1 MIFAG
6 FLAGLII
13 FHRPAQVTRTAET
26 GLHEHSVEET
36 AVWTCAMHPHIR
48 MEKPGQCPIC
58 GMDLIPLQASSV
70 QADDDAIEMSESAIR
85 LAEVQTA
92 VVTRGSLLK
101 EVHLYGKIQVDERS
115 LRSQSAHFPG
125 RIEQLM
131 VNVTGDHVRRGQ
143 LLARV
148 YSPEIITAQK
158 ELIEALKLRDK
169 YPELVEAAR
178 EKLKN
183 WKLTEEQVNNI
194 EKTGNITQVFEVF
207 ANTSGIV
214 LNRRVSEG
222 DYIARGAILFDI
234 ADLSAVWGVFDAYE
248 SDLPWISLNQSV
260 EFTAGA
266 LPGKTFKG
274 KVSFINPVINPATR
288 TAQVRV
294 DMNNPGMYLK
304 PEMFIN
310 GTLHSSLNG
319 SGGDLVIPNSAVLWT
334 GRRSIVYVR
343 MPESVHPSFKMR
355 EITLGASM
363 KDTYIVIDGLAEG
376 EEIVVN
382 GTFSVDAAAQLAGK
396 PSMMNPESGPAMT
409 GHDHGGTAI
418 TGSTTNN
425 EQTGSREIA
434 VTRKPDQ
441 ISSELKSQL
450 TKVYEA
456 YLKIKD
462 AFVASNVK
470 IAGEEAIKARNT
482 LDAVDM
488 VLVKGDAH
496 TIWMQHLKTLR
507 HSISSIA
514 GSSDIEAQRAAF
526 SDFSNQLYITIKTFG
541 LQNKTVHYQFCPM
554 AFGDKGAYWLSE
566 TEAIR
571 NPYFGDAM
579 LRCGETKETLT
590 FTKKD
595 AL

>member
-1 MIFAG
+1 LIFAG
-6 FLAGLII
+6 FLAGMII

-26 GLHEHSVEET
+26 GLHEHPVEET

-58 GMDLIPLQASSV
+58 GMDLIPLQVSSV
-70 QADDDAIEMSESAIR
+70 QADDEAIEMSESAIR

-92 VVTRGSLLK
+92 VVTRGSLMK
-101 EVHLYGKIQVDERS
+101 EVNLYGKIQVDERS

-131 VNVTGDHVRRGQ
+131 INVTGETVRKGQ
-143 LLARV
+143 LLARI

-158 ELIEALKLRDK
+158 ELIEALKLGNK
-169 YPELVEAAR
+169 YPELAEASR
-178 EKLKN
+178 EKLRN
-183 WKLTEEQVNNI
+183 LKLTEEQIRGI
-194 EKTGNITQVFEVF
+194 ENTGNVTSVFEIF

-248 SDLPWISLNQSV
+248 SDLPWISLHQSL
-260 EFTAGA
+260 EFTTGA
-266 LPGKTFKG
+266 IPGKTFKG

-294 DMNNPGMYLK
+294 DMNNPGLQLK

-319 SGGDLVIPNSAVLWT
+319 GGGDLVIPHSAVLWT
-334 GRRSIVYVR
+334 GRRSVVYVR

-363 KDTYIVIDGLAEG
+363 KDTYTVIDGLAEG

-396 PSMMNPESGPAMT
+396 PSMMNPSALQMTSGHIHNGPDMT
-409 GHDHGGTAI
+409 GPGERSSDASLTHISFGVSGNCEMCKERIEKAALSVKGVRSAFWDINTKRVHIDYVSTEVQAESIHRAIAASGHDT
-418 TGSTTNN
+418 
-425 EQTGSREIA
+425 
-434 VTRKPDQ
+434 
-441 ISSELKSQL
+441 ELIRADD
-450 TKVYEA
+450 KVYKSLPECC
-456 YLKIKD
+456 
-462 AFVASNVK
+462 
-470 IAGEEAIKARNT
+470 
-482 LDAVDM
+482 
-488 VLVKGDAH
+488 
-496 TIWMQHLKTLR
+496 
-507 HSISSIA
+507 
-514 GSSDIEAQRAAF
+514 
-526 SDFSNQLYITIKTFG
+526 LYR
-541 LQNKTVHYQFCPM
+541 
-554 AFGDKGAYWLSE
+554 D
-566 TEAIR
+566 R
-571 NPYFGDAM
+571 
-579 LRCGETKETLT
+579 
-590 FTKKD
+590 
-595 AL
+595 